1 MARVCELSGKRVM
14 AGNNVSHANNRTRR
28 RFLPNLQQVSLPSEA
43 LQRSLRFRAST
54 HAIRVVEKYG
64 GVDKYLT
71 AAPVSALSGRARL
84 FKREILA
91 ANSKMADESA
101 SESSGE
107 SGGESPN
114 ESGGE
119 SKGEA
124 KTSK

>member
-14 AGNNVSHANNRTRR
+14 AGNNVSHANNKTRR

-71 AAPVSALSGRARL
+71 AAPASALSGRARL

-91 ANSKMADESA
+91 AMGTMAH
-101 SESSGE
+101 ESSSE
-107 SGGESPN
+107 LSSKSPN

-119 SKGEA
+119 SANQSADKA
-124 KTSK
+124 KKV